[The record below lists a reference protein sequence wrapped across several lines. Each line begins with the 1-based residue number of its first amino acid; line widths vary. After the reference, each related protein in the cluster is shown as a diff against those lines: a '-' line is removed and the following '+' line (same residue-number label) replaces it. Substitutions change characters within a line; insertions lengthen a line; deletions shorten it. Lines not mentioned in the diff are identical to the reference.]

1 MALNLDSLTKQSL
14 EKWRD
19 HDLQNYSQIGS
30 LHAIIIQSQTLF
42 FPALNSSLSP
52 HPLSMSLSL
61 SLSLSLTHT
70 HPHTDTLTLHSP
82 SYFPTSVTT
91 FQLKEQLH
99 RVNPFFSHLCS
110 WQIDCQQVCPA
121 QPATQLCPGWQEGQT
136 TGLSRG
142 LRVRSL
148 GSAA

>member
-1 MALNLDSLTKQSL
+1 MALNLHSLKQSL
-14 EKWRD
+14 EKWRH

-30 LHAIIIQSQTLF
+30 LHAIITLHPSQTLF

-52 HPLSMSLSL
+52 HAFSMSLSVSLSL

-70 HPHTDTLTLHSP
+70 HTHTDTLTLHSP

-136 TGLSRG
+136 TGSVSRG
-142 LRVRSL
+142 LHV
-148 GSAA
+148 

>member
-1 MALNLDSLTKQSL
+1 MALNLHSLKQSL
-14 EKWRD
+14 EKWRH

-30 LHAIIIQSQTLF
+30 LHAIITLHPSQTLF

-52 HPLSMSLSL
+52 HAFSMSLSV
-61 SLSLSLTHT
+61 SLSLSHTHT
-70 HPHTDTLTLHSP
+70 HTDTLTLHSP

-121 QPATQLCPGWQEGQT
+121 QLATQLCPGWQEGQT
-136 TGLSRG
+136 TGSVSRG
-142 LRVRSL
+142 LRV
-148 GSAA
+148 